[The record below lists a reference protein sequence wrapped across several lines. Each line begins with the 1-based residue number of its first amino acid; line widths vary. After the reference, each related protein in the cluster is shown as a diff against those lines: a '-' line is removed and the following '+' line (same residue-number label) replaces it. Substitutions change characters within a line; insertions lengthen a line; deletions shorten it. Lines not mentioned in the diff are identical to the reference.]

1 MEIEYKWGLQAA
13 EGSRKALD
21 AAELIAPYVRGVQ
34 GISMHA
40 VYYDTADGLTG
51 QLGVGLRIRRENER
65 SVCCLKVP
73 VNEGGCAVR
82 HEYEVEAADIHEG
95 LAALQQADAPV
106 DLCGLL
112 AVADLIAACE
122 TQFERRA
129 FALEVPAGAVELPAG
144 AGGTAPAPSEPFA
157 AELAFDEGVLRREGR
172 EQPLREMELE
182 HKGGSLA
189 AFHAFAAQ
197 LEATLG
203 LAREPLSK
211 HARAMRL

>member
-1 MEIEYKWGLQAA
+1 MEIEYKWDLQAA

-40 VYYDTADGLTG
+40 IYYDTAGGLTG

-82 HEYEVEAADIHEG
+82 HEYEVEAADIREG
-95 LAALQQADAPV
+95 LAALQQAGAPAG
-106 DLCGLL
+106 LCEQL
-112 AVADLIAACE
+112 ATANLIAACE

-129 FALEVPAGAVELPAG
+129 FALEVPAGAVELPANVDV
-144 AGGTAPAPSEPFA
+144 ATASEPFA

-172 EQPLREMELE
+172 EQELREMELE

-189 AFHAFAAQ
+189 AFHALAAQ

>member
-1 MEIEYKWGLQAA
+1 M
-13 EGSRKALD
+13 
-21 AAELIAPYVRGVQ
+21 
-34 GISMHA
+34 
-40 VYYDTADGLTG
+40 
-51 QLGVGLRIRRENER
+51 GLRIRRENER

-82 HEYEVEAADIHEG
+82 HEFEVEAADIREG
-95 LAALQQADAPV
+95 LTALQQAGAPA
-106 DLCGLL
+106 DICEQL
-112 AVADLIAACE
+112 AAADLIAACE

-129 FALEVPAGAVELPAG
+129 FALEVPAGAVELPAD
-144 AGGTAPAPSEPFA
+144 ADSTTPAPSEPFA

-172 EQPLREMELE
+172 EQPLHEMELE
-182 HKGGSLA
+182 HKGGSLE
-189 AFHAFAAQ
+189 AFHAFATK

>member
-40 VYYDTADGLTG
+40 VYYDTAGGLTG

-82 HEYEVEAADIHEG
+82 HEFEVEAADIREG
-95 LAALQQADAPV
+95 LAALQQAGAPADV
-106 DLCGLL
+106 CEQL
-112 AVADLIAACE
+112 AAADLIAACE

-144 AGGTAPAPSEPFA
+144 ADAPAPSEPFA

-172 EQPLREMELE
+172 EQELREMELE